1 MRKNNVW
8 KQALALVLS
17 ATLVLGNVSPVSAA
31 AGDAGT
37 GEGAANP
44 RAVSDMDA
52 YAAIEFTAGGQM
64 VSDGDGYEENGITFS
79 NEGVEIVDAP
89 IITPGDGVS
98 GTDGGDDG
106 GHGKVFKFSNG
117 ITDPEQ
123 IATATGTTYIT
134 SVSGSLSKYDYSIGA
149 TFSFDIYPE
158 QQSNDWNYLF
168 GIGVFED
175 PKYAM
180 VGTIGFSAGYDSE
193 EKRQDHE
200 GEENASW
207 QAFTPNIGWINGSAD
222 GYMGY
227 TWDYFKKAENAH
239 KWYNIKYTYTIDGMT
254 IAVND
259 VPIITYRDTNG
270 YMENILKNLN
280 NGQLRLGKGVVPSLE
295 GYVGLMDNIRIEPIA
310 PHKHVYEEE
319 NPEGT
324 VIKEPTCT
332 EVGTKRMPKCTICH
346 VMPTEVIPALGHT
359 FEGAELI
366 PEQAATCTTNG
377 HKAHYE
383 CTREGCS
390 DGYALDDATAEG
402 GKREVTYED
411 VLLRRF
417 GHDYETTITK
427 ATPEQDGVIREVCK
441 NDSSHVNTTVI
452 PKASDITLSATQF
465 TYNGK
470 ACEPAVTVKD
480 SEGTVISAD
489 NYDVAY
495 SNNINVGT
503 ATVKITFKG
512 DNYEGTAT
520 KTFTIKAAT
529 VAASLVLDKSSV
541 TLYTGN
547 ASKTATVK
555 VKTVTGA
562 SKTVTWKSDNDKI
575 AKVDNN
581 GKITAVKAGTTN
593 VKATANGI
601 TKVVKVT
608 VKNPTI
614 TLKSGKKKF
623 TKKTVN
629 VKRKKKTT
637 LTVSVSPSKSG
648 FKLGK
653 MTSKQ
658 KKIAKVTLSKKGK
671 LVIQGKKKGSF
682 KIKITSGKATKTLT
696 IKVK

>member
-31 AGDAGT
+31 TGDAGT

-44 RAVSDMDA
+44 RAVSDTDA
-52 YAAIEFTAGGQM
+52 YEAIEFTAGGQM
-64 VSDGDGYEENGITFS
+64 VSGSDGYEENGITFS

-134 SVSGSLSKYDYSIGA
+134 SVSGALSKYDYSIGA

-175 PKYAM
+175 PKHAM
-180 VGTIGFSAGYDSE
+180 VGTVGFSVGFDSE
-193 EKRQDHE
+193 EKRVAE
-200 GEENASW
+200 GASW
-207 QAFTPNIGWINGSAD
+207 QAFTPNDSPSPWIAAD
-222 GYMGY
+222 KGGYD
-227 TWDYFKKAENAH
+227 WDYFKQAGNAH
-239 KWYNIKYTYTIDGMT
+239 KWYNIKYTYTVDGMT

-259 VPIITYRDTNG
+259 VPIITYRDTKG
-270 YMENILKNLN
+270 YMGKILENLSD
-280 NGQLRLGKGVVPSLE
+280 GQLRLGKGVVPSLE

-324 VIKEPTCT
+324 VIKEATCT

-366 PEQAATCTTNG
+366 PERAATCTTNG
-377 HKAHYE
+377 YKAHYE
-383 CTREGCS
+383 CTRECGE
-390 DGYALDDATAEG
+390 GYAVDDATAEG

-411 VLLRRF
+411 VLLKKL

-452 PKASDITLSATQF
+452 PKASDITLSAAEF

-480 SEGTVISAD
+480 SEGTVISTD

-512 DNYEGTAT
+512 DNYEGTAS

-529 VAASLVLDKSSV
+529 AAANLVLDKSSV

-562 SKTVTWKSDNDKI
+562 SKTVTWKSDNTKI

-593 VKATANGI
+593 VRATANGI

-658 KKIAKVTLSKKGK
+658 KKIAKVSLSKKGK

>member
-31 AGDAGT
+31 TGDAGT

-44 RAVSDMDA
+44 RAVSDTDA
-52 YAAIEFTAGGQM
+52 YEAIEFTAGGQM
-64 VSDGDGYEENGITFS
+64 VSGSDGYEENGITFS

-134 SVSGSLSKYDYSIGA
+134 SVSGALSKYDYSIGA

-175 PKYAM
+175 PKHAM
-180 VGTIGFSAGYDSE
+180 VGTVGFSAGFDSE
-193 EKRQDHE
+193 EKRVAE
-200 GEENASW
+200 GGSW
-207 QAFTPNIGWINGSAD
+207 QAFTPNDSPSPWIAAD
-222 GYMGY
+222 KGGYD
-227 TWDYFKKAENAH
+227 WDYFKQAGNAH
-239 KWYNIKYTYTIDGMT
+239 KWYNIKYTYTVDGMT

-259 VPIITYRDTNG
+259 VPIITYRDTKG
-270 YMENILKNLN
+270 YMGKILENLSD
-280 NGQLRLGKGVVPSLE
+280 GQLRLGKGVVPSLE

-324 VIKEPTCT
+324 VIKEATCT

-366 PEQAATCTTNG
+366 PERAATCTTNG
-377 HKAHYE
+377 YKAHYE
-383 CTREGCS
+383 CTRECGE
-390 DGYALDDATAEG
+390 GYAVDDATAEG

-411 VLLRRF
+411 VLLKKL

-452 PKASDITLSATQF
+452 PKASDITLSAAEF

-480 SEGTVISAD
+480 SEGTVISTD

-512 DNYEGTAT
+512 DNYEGTAS

-529 VAASLVLDKSSV
+529 AAANLVLDKSSV

-562 SKTVTWKSDNDKI
+562 SKTVTWKSDNTKI

-593 VKATANGI
+593 VRATANGI

-658 KKIAKVTLSKKGK
+658 KKIAKVSLSKKGK

>member
-44 RAVSDMDA
+44 RAVSDTDA
-52 YAAIEFTAGGQM
+52 YEAIEFTAGGQM
-64 VSDGDGYEENGITFS
+64 VSGSDGYEENGITFS

-134 SVSGSLSKYDYSIGA
+134 SVSGALSKYDYSIGA

-175 PKYAM
+175 PKHAM
-180 VGTIGFSAGYDSE
+180 VGTVGFSAGFDSE
-193 EKRQDHE
+193 EKRVAE
-200 GEENASW
+200 GASW
-207 QAFTPNIGWINGSAD
+207 QAFTPNDSPSPWIAAD
-222 GYMGY
+222 KGGYE
-227 TWDYFKKAENAH
+227 WDYFKQAGNAH
-239 KWYNIKYTYTIDGMT
+239 KWYNIKYTYTVDGMT

-259 VPIITYRDTNG
+259 VPIITYRDTKG
-270 YMENILKNLN
+270 YMGKILENLSD
-280 NGQLRLGKGVVPSLE
+280 GQLRLGKGVVPSLE

-324 VIKEPTCT
+324 VIKEATCT

-383 CTREGCS
+383 CTRECGE
-390 DGYALDDATAEG
+390 GYAVDDATAEG

-452 PKASDITLSATQF
+452 PKASGITLSATEF

-470 ACEPAVTVKD
+470 ACEPTVIVKD

-495 SNNINVGT
+495 SNNINVGP

-529 VAASLVLDKSSV
+529 AAANLVLDKSSV

-562 SKTVTWKSDNDKI
+562 SKTVTWKSDNTKI

-593 VKATANGI
+593 VRATANGI

>member
-31 AGDAGT
+31 IGDAGT

-44 RAVSDMDA
+44 RAVSDTDA
-52 YAAIEFTAGGQM
+52 YEAIEFTAGGQM
-64 VSDGDGYEENGITFS
+64 VSGSDGYEENGITFS

-134 SVSGSLSKYDYSIGA
+134 SVSGALSKYDYSIGA

-175 PKYAM
+175 PKHAM
-180 VGTIGFSAGYDSE
+180 VGTVGFSVGFDSE
-193 EKRQDHE
+193 EKRVAE
-200 GEENASW
+200 GASW
-207 QAFTPNIGWINGSAD
+207 QAFTPNDSPSPWIAAD
-222 GYMGY
+222 KGGYD
-227 TWDYFKKAENAH
+227 WDYFKQAGNAH
-239 KWYNIKYTYTIDGMT
+239 KWYNIKYTYTVDGMT

-259 VPIITYRDTNG
+259 VPIITYRDTKG
-270 YMENILKNLN
+270 YMGKILENLSD
-280 NGQLRLGKGVVPSLE
+280 GQLRLGKGVVPSLE

-324 VIKEPTCT
+324 VIKEATCT

-366 PEQAATCTTNG
+366 PERAATCTTNG
-377 HKAHYE
+377 YKAHYE
-383 CTREGCS
+383 CTRECGE
-390 DGYALDDATAEG
+390 GYAVDDATAEG

-411 VLLRRF
+411 VLLKKL

-452 PKASDITLSATQF
+452 PKASDITLSAAEF

-480 SEGTVISAD
+480 SEGTVISTD

-512 DNYEGTAT
+512 DNYEGTAS

-529 VAASLVLDKSSV
+529 AAANLVLDKSSV

-562 SKTVTWKSDNDKI
+562 SKTVTWKSDNTKI

-593 VKATANGI
+593 VRATANGI

-658 KKIAKVTLSKKGK
+658 KKIAKVSLSKKGK